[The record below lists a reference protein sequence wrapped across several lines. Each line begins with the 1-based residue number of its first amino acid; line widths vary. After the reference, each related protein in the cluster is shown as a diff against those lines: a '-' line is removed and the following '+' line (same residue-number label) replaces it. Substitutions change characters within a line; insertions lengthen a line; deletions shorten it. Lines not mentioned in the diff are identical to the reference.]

1 MGESRSYFLRDDG
14 VGMGGCGNLK
24 ETSVKVNLKESGEA
38 GVLDVMGG
46 RGEERKESSVG
57 NTRES
62 LSSATET
69 VACLRLA
76 LISRFELP
84 SRLPIEE

>member
-1 MGESRSYFLRDDG
+1 
-14 VGMGGCGNLK
+14 MGGCGNLK

-38 GVLDVMGG
+38 GGLDVVGGGGAG
-46 RGEERKESSVG
+46 RGEESRLSSVG

-62 LSSATET
+62 LRSETET

-76 LISRFELP
+76 LILRFELA
-84 SRLPIEE
+84 SALLRE